1 MSQAVRCG
9 CHRPESS
16 LLGKPMRFPPGAQAF
31 EGDQE
36 RSSATGGGWGANPN
50 VTVSFPGAEARSPRV
65 RSVTESRVNRRRA
78 VARTQAGGEGKS
90 GDVTCNIPVVHLE
103 THPIPQCSGAT

>member
-36 RSSATGGGWGANPN
+36 RSSATGGGWGANPSLGSRQ
-50 VTVSFPGAEARSPRV
+50 TREGHTQRYCKFPWG
-65 RSVTESRVNRRRA
+65 
-78 VARTQAGGEGKS
+78 
-90 GDVTCNIPVVHLE
+90 
-103 THPIPQCSGAT
+103 